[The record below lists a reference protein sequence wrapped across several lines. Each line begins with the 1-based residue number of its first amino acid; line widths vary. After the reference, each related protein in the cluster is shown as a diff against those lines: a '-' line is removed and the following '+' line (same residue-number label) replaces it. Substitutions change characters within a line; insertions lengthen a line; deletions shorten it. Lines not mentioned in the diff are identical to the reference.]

1 MEKNE
6 RAKAA
11 GGLWTRDFLLIWQG
25 AAESQIGSVL
35 YSVGIGVWVY
45 DQTNSAGLM
54 GLMTAISYLGTLVL
68 QPLGGVLADR
78 YSKRAMIAGS
88 DAVCGAV
95 MLGLGVLAWQGR
107 MQVWQ
112 VLGVA
117 AVSAVCSSVLNPA
130 VNSLLP
136 RVVADSALMQ
146 ASALLN
152 GSLNALRMIGN
163 AAGGFFV
170 ALFGVPALI
179 LFNGLTFLFS
189 AATECFIRAGGRPD
203 PAGDTARP
211 AGGLLRDLGE
221 GAAYLRRMPGLL
233 RIVLAGAAVNLTC
246 GGFSGIVYVWC
257 LEKGMTVPQYGLF
270 LGAESGAML
279 AGMLLM
285 GLCPPPPR
293 RRWAALV
300 ATVAVQS
307 VFYIGAMA
315 AQGFWL
321 CTGLYAVNALCNA
334 VSNSFMYPAVA
345 ASCEPAYLG
354 RVLALFNAL
363 CAGGVAVSML
373 CYGPLADRFGAG
385 AVCLGGAVATV
396 IPYLVFALDR
406 DMRRLLEQ

>member
-1 MEKNE
+1 MKKNE

-54 GLMTAISYLGTLVL
+54 GLMTAISYLGALVL

-78 YSKRAMIAGS
+78 YSKRAMIVGS

-136 RVVADSALMQ
+136 RVVGDSALMQ

-203 PAGDTARP
+203 PAGDTAARR
-211 AGGLLRDLGE
+211 AGRCGTWAKGW
-221 GAAYLRRMPGLL
+221 
-233 RIVLAGAAVNLTC
+233 RI
-246 GGFSGIVYVWC
+246 
-257 LEKGMTVPQYGLF
+257 
-270 LGAESGAML
+270 
-279 AGMLLM
+279 
-285 GLCPPPPR
+285 
-293 RRWAALV
+293 
-300 ATVAVQS
+300 
-307 VFYIGAMA
+307 
-315 AQGFWL
+315 
-321 CTGLYAVNALCNA
+321 
-334 VSNSFMYPAVA
+334 
-345 ASCEPAYLG
+345 
-354 RVLALFNAL
+354 
-363 CAGGVAVSML
+363 CAGCPGCCGS
-373 CYGPLADRFGAG
+373 CWPG
-385 AVCLGGAVATV
+385 
-396 IPYLVFALDR
+396 
-406 DMRRLLEQ
+406 RRST